1 MIALLLAL
9 VAAGLLVVHYASV
22 ALFLRR
28 LKADR
33 PAAPG
38 LIGTPR
44 VTLLRPVCGLGP
56 HDAETLRSSFAQD
69 YPDYEVIFCAASPDD
84 PVLPLLRHLIA
95 EHPQVPARLLVGEAR
110 VTRNPKINNVWKGW
124 YSDTSEWVC
133 MTDAN
138 LALPPEYLSR
148 VVASWG
154 PATGLGSSP
163 AVGIRPEGLAGR
175 LECAFLNGN
184 QARLQFAADSLGKGY
199 AQGKTLFFNKPLIER
214 FGGLAVLGNA
224 LAEDA
229 AATHLMRGLG
239 LRVRL
244 TPLPFAQPV
253 GRRSLTEVWNRQLR
267 WSRIRRDGFPGLF
280 GAEPANGAVLP
291 GLLCL
296 GALAGAGLSP
306 ALGLGYLGLWYAA
319 EARLMRRA
327 GWPSGWQDIAVLP
340 LRDLMIPAIWGATFL
355 RRGFDWRGT
364 TMGHPAPV
372 TALHPAE

>member
-1 MIALLLAL
+1 MISLLLAF
-9 VAAGLLVVHYASV
+9 AATGFLLAHLASV
-22 ALFLRR
+22 WLFLLRLESRR
-28 LKADR
+28 
-33 PAAPG
+33 PVVPG
-38 LIGTPR
+38 PIGNPR
-44 VTLLRPVCGLGP
+44 VTLLRPVCGLDP
-56 HDAETLRSSFAQD
+56 FDAETLRSSFVQD

-84 PVLPLLRHLIA
+84 PVVPMIRRLIA
-95 EHPQVPARLLVGEAR
+95 GHPHVPARLLIGDAPM
-110 VTRNPKINNVWKGW
+110 TRNPKINNVWKGW
-124 YSDTSEWVC
+124 YSNTAEWVC

-138 LALPPEYLSR
+138 LLLPNDYLSR

-154 PATGLGSSP
+154 PATGLVSSP

-229 AATHLMRGLG
+229 AATQLMRGLG

-253 GRRSLTEVWNRQLR
+253 GRRSLAQVWNRQLR

-280 GAEPANGAVLP
+280 GAEPANGAMLP
-291 GLLCL
+291 TLLCL
-296 GALAGAGLSP
+296 GALVGAGLSP
-306 ALGLGYLGLWYAA
+306 ASLLAYLGLWYGA
-319 EARLMRRA
+319 EAGLMRRA
-327 GWPSGWQDIAVLP
+327 GWPANWRDIAVLP
-340 LRDLMIPAIWGATFL
+340 LRDLMIPVIWTATFL
-355 RRGFDWRGT
+355 RRGFDWRGNA
-364 TMGHPAPV
+364 MG
-372 TALHPAE
+372 TALPDATLHPAE